1 MTMTLGDYKLLEKI
15 GAGGMGEVWRA
26 ENAHTHVVCAVK
38 LLPEDATADS
48 NFVSRF
54 FDEGRLMQTLE
65 HPGIVRVHHVGHD
78 EKSDR
83 YFLVMDYVE
92 GPDGKSQSLHDLL
105 AAAPEHR
112 LPEPDVAKW
121 SRQIAEALAYAH
133 SQGVIHR
140 DIKPANVLVDK
151 AGNARV
157 TDFGLAK
164 AVGEDYLQTQ
174 IHVSIQQS
182 IRLRQGS
189 GGQVPGR
196 SLGSMQTRGTVAG
209 RTADDE
215 QRQRIAFGTESGPL
229 QRRRPAGHLRL
240 HGSRAARRSG
250 CSR

>member
-164 AVGEDYLQTQ
+164 AVRDTGC
-174 IHVSIQQS
+174 
-182 IRLRQGS
+182 
-189 GGQVPGR
+189 
-196 SLGSMQTRGTVAG
+196 GTVAG